1 MKWTVRSIRVYHQN
15 DPLFLL
21 LPRLDLKTSV
31 SVGNLLEWCKEI
43 EDLLPYLLSSENDH
57 YSLPMIFG

>member
-1 MKWTVRSIRVYHQN
+1 MAMKLTERSVRVYHQN
-15 DPLFLL
+15 YLLSLL

-43 EDLLPYLLSSENDH
+43 AGLPP
-57 YSLPMIFG
+57 YSLNSKND